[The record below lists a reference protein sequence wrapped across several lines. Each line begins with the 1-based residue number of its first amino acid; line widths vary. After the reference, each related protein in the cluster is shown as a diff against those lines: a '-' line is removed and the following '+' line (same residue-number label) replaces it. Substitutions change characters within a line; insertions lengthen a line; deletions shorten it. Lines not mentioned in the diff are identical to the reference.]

1 MVDDWA
7 DFKEEYHRVISFC
20 EQLYTVKLTAVE
32 IEEDLDRLQKLRSI
46 LLTNDLVVDTVVH
59 LNSEMKNNKRIIVES
74 ANSNSMDIDT
84 GLYPFTDSYHTTS
97 GAVCTGLGIPEESI
111 ETTIGV
117 MSAVSIV

>member
-1 MVDDWA
+1 LVDDWA